1 MCFATSSV
9 FKASIVK
16 KEFDASFL
24 HSDFDNKIVAVNN
37 DEELRMFHTNGF
49 THPKIPVI
57 TNQSTHLVQGF
68 NWGLIP
74 TWVKDAHTAF
84 DLRKLTLN
92 AKAETLFEKPS
103 FKDAAIS
110 NRCIVLVSGFFEW
123 KTVGKDKIPHYIYCP
138 NMPIMA
144 LAGLYTTWQ
153 NPLNHTI
160 INTVTIITTS
170 ANELMAEIHNS
181 KKRMPVILPKNQIN
195 NWLAIDYAHKDAH
208 SLLVPI
214 DTNTVKAYE
223 ISNLITSRSLNTNV
237 PEVLMPFTS
246 QLF

>member
-16 KEFDASFL
+16 KDFEASFL
-24 HSDFDNKIVAVNN
+24 HSDFDNKIVAVNK
-37 DEELRMFHTNGF
+37 DEELRMFHINGF

-57 TNQSTHLVQGF
+57 TNKATHLVQGF

-74 TWVKDAHTAF
+74 TWAKDEQTAF

-123 KTVGKDKIPHYIYCP
+123 KTVGKDKIPHYIYCTD
-138 NMPIMA
+138 MPIMA
-144 LAGLYTTWQ
+144 LAGLYSTWQ
-153 NPLNHTI
+153 NPLTNTI

-170 ANELMAEIHNS
+170 ANELMAEIHNT

-195 NWLAIDYAHKDAH
+195 NWLAIDYAH
-208 SLLVPI
+208 SLLVPFESA
-214 DTNTVKAYE
+214 NMQAHE

-237 PEVLMPFTS
+237 PEVILPFTS